1 MKNITVLFGKQIG
14 YTSIIYYLLLIA
26 CVIAYYLIPRRHR
39 WTVLLT
45 TSAIFYSWLF
55 QTSLQ
60 IIVFITSI
68 ILSWG
73 CGLVISKHTKKTWL
87 AISIIISAL
96 PLFISDGCKLI
107 NSAGIITGYEVN
119 NLHKLIIP
127 IGLSFYTLQ
136 IIAYLSDIYRGKI
149 EPESNLLKYALFISF
164 FPQLIQGPIP
174 RYKDLQHQLTGGNN
188 YDSKNI
194 KRAFQLILW
203 GFFLKFMI
211 ADKAAV
217 VVNTVFNSWQNYSGG
232 YYLVAGILYS
242 IQLYTDFYA
251 CTSLSQGA
259 AKLFG
264 INLSQNF
271 NHPYFS
277 TSVKDFWRR
286 WHISLSYWLRDYIY
300 IPLGG
305 NRKGKIRKYLNLLI
319 TFSISGLWHGGS
331 VKFLFW
337 GLLHAIY
344 QVVGSLTVK
353 NRDRIYLILGMNEH
367 SRFKHF
373 LRVLGTSFFIML
385 GWIVFRADRL
395 QTGLSMIGSIFTDF
409 NPWIFSG
416 TYLFNL
422 GLGQNEWI
430 VLLLSILL
438 LCFVSRKQ
446 ERRVD
451 VGREISSA
459 NIIARYTFYI
469 ATIVTILIFGTYGY
483 GFDSQDFI
491 YGGF

>member
-174 RYKDLQHQLTGGNN
+174 RYKDLQHQLT
-188 YDSKNI
+188 
-194 KRAFQLILW
+194 
-203 GFFLKFMI
+203 
-211 ADKAAV
+211 
-217 VVNTVFNSWQNYSGG
+217 
-232 YYLVAGILYS
+232 
-242 IQLYTDFYA
+242 A
-251 CTSLSQGA
+251 C
-259 AKLFG
+259 
-264 INLSQNF
+264 
-271 NHPYFS
+271 
-277 TSVKDFWRR
+277 
-286 WHISLSYWLRDYIY
+286 
-300 IPLGG
+300 
-305 NRKGKIRKYLNLLI
+305 
-319 TFSISGLWHGGS
+319 
-331 VKFLFW
+331 
-337 GLLHAIY
+337 
-344 QVVGSLTVK
+344 
-353 NRDRIYLILGMNEH
+353 
-367 SRFKHF
+367 
-373 LRVLGTSFFIML
+373 
-385 GWIVFRADRL
+385 
-395 QTGLSMIGSIFTDF
+395 
-409 NPWIFSG
+409 
-416 TYLFNL
+416 
-422 GLGQNEWI
+422 
-430 VLLLSILL
+430 
-438 LCFVSRKQ
+438 
-446 ERRVD
+446 
-451 VGREISSA
+451 
-459 NIIARYTFYI
+459 
-469 ATIVTILIFGTYGY
+469 
-483 GFDSQDFI
+483 
-491 YGGF
+491 